1 MKTLLALALAALVG
15 FGAVNTY
22 NEIKTDAIL
31 ADATELVA
39 QYDLNADGVL
49 SEDEQ
54 LSFVEDLYASN
65 GGEFSKEEIE
75 NAINEA
81 TGILGQF
88 DADNDGVLSYDEQ
101 LSIVQA
107 VYEKYDN
114 GEITD
119 ETFKAYLAGYEA
131 YVDRLNSY
139 HDLLDEC
146 GVPGANIQINIRK
159 GK

>member
-1 MKTLLALALAALVG
+1 MKTLLALVLAALVG
-15 FGAVNTY
+15 IGAVNSYT
-22 NEIKTDAIL
+22 EMKTERIL
-31 ADATELVA
+31 ADATEMVN
-39 QYDLNADGVL
+39 QYDFNGDGVL

-54 LSFVEDLYASN
+54 VAFVEDLYASN

-88 DADNDGVLSYDEQ
+88 DADNDGALSYDEQ
-101 LSIVQA
+101 IAIVQA

-119 ETFKAYLAGYEA
+119 ENFCAFLAGYED
-131 YVDRLNSY
+131 YVNRLNSY

-146 GVPGANIQINIRK
+146 GVPGANVQINIRK